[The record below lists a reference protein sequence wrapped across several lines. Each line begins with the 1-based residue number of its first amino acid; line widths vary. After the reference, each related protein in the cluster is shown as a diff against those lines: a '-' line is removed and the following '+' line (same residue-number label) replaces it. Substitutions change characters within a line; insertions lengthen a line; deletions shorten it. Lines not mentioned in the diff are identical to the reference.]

1 MNKIKKFSS
10 NHFIIKVPLGILKNR
25 WIIGT
30 LVTILIVA
38 IGFYYFV
45 GTPQYSMWQLKQA
58 TIHQDTDK
66 AMRFINI
73 DKLIDNV
80 WPKFTSAMMTE
91 ATKQE
96 DPFGM
101 LGTMLGLGLIENMKP
116 MLKEQ
121 IISGIKGTITGES
134 DSENP
139 DEESSLIVS
148 REDMNKLKLKTSQG
162 KTYILAPAE
171 VTGDMEM
178 RYIITRSTTGRF
190 WQITDLEIDN
200 WDKLFN

>member
-1 MNKIKKFSS
+1 M
-10 NHFIIKVPLGILKNR
+10 IKVPLGVLKNR
-25 WIIGT
+25 WIMGALIT
-30 LVTILIVA
+30 MLIVA
-38 IGFYYFV
+38 ISFYYFV

-58 TIHQDTDK
+58 AIHKDADK
-66 AMRFINI
+66 AMQFINI
-73 DKLIDNV
+73 DKLMDNV
-80 WPKFTSAMMTE
+80 WPRFTSAMMSE
-91 ATKQE
+91 ATKTE
-96 DPFGM
+96 DPFEM
-101 LGTMLGLGLIENMKP
+101 LGAMLGSGLIENMKP
-116 MLKEQ
+116 ILKEQ
-121 IISGIKGTITGES
+121 LITSIKDTITGKS

-139 DEESSLIVS
+139 EEESSLIVS

-171 VTGDMEM
+171 VTGDIEM

>member
-1 MNKIKKFSS
+1 MSKIKKLSS
-10 NHFIIKVPLGILKNR
+10 NHFIIKVPLGILKSR
-25 WIIGT
+25 WVIGT
-30 LVTILIVA
+30 LVTISIVA

-58 TIHQDTDK
+58 AIHQDTDK

-91 ATKQE
+91 AAKQE

-121 IISGIKGTITGES
+121 IISGIKGTITGEF

-139 DEESSLIVS
+139 DEESSFIVVQ
-148 REDMNKLKLKTSQG
+148 ENINKLKLKTDQG
-162 KTYILAPAE
+162 KTYILVPAE
-171 VTGDMEM
+171 ATDDVEM
-178 RYIITRSTTGRF
+178 RYIITRSTAGRF

-200 WDKLFN
+200 WDELFN